1 MESSGK
7 ANILIVD
14 DKPENLLAME
24 SILEGLDQNLVQATS
39 AREALRYLLMEDVA
53 VIVLD
58 VQMPGVNGFELAEL
72 IRERERTQ
80 HTPIIFVSAISHSE
94 QYIFKGYSLGA
105 VDYLTKPFEPEIL
118 RSKVRFFCRLFFQN
132 QKIKR
137 QANLLEESNKKLD
150 ELNAELEV
158 RVSNRTA
165 ELEKANQELERQIEE
180 RKRSEERL
188 ATEHSIT
195 RTLAE
200 APGAEVAFPSVL
212 RIFCEN
218 LGALVACLWLLDD
231 AGAELVPAFV
241 ETGKDVRNVSAFVA
255 ETRKLK
261 IRRGVGIPGQ
271 VWEKGTPVW
280 LPNTV
285 RGPNHPRAEL
295 AASIGIHSGLGFP
308 IMIGR
313 QFHGVIEFF
322 TSQPFRSDEHIL
334 NMFEAIGSEI
344 GQFIQ
349 RKQAETDRENLLYRE
364 KALREQAETASRLKD
379 EFLATVS
386 HELRTPLNAVL
397 GWAEMLHTGKLDDD
411 KKTDALATIYR
422 NAKMQSQLIDDLL
435 DASRLITGNLRLN
448 LSPVSVVS
456 VIEAA
461 LDIVRPAAKAKEI
474 TLNTDLVS
482 PVNTVTCDAQRLQ
495 QMVWNLLTNAVK
507 FTPNNGEITVSCGQE
522 KNSVKIAVRDTGHGV
537 APDFLPFVFD
547 RFRQADSSSTRSHDG
562 LGLGLAIVRHL
573 AELHG
578 GSVSVESEGVGKG
591 STFSISI
598 PVSTAAASLVVSPQ
612 QTKSNGKVE
621 SKRADSRLDGV
632 RVMVVDDDAD
642 TCELIG
648 FALERLGAEIRSE
661 RSVDEALSV
670 ISEWQPDVLLT
681 DINMPETDGYSFLA
695 RLKSEP
701 SMGWPEIPAIAVT
714 AMARPEDT
722 QKALSAGFNYH
733 IAKPIDFNEL
743 SDLISR
749 LINSN
754 STAHGSR
761 RRYV

>member
-1 MESSGK
+1 MESDGK
-7 ANILIVD
+7 ANILVVD

-24 SILEGLDQNLVQATS
+24 SILEGLDENLVQATS

-53 VIVLD
+53 VIILD

-94 QYIFKGYSLGA
+94 QYIFRGYSLGA

-118 RSKVRFFCRLFFQN
+118 RSKVRFFCRLFYQN

-137 QANLLEESNKKLD
+137 QAGLLEDSNKKLD
-150 ELNAELEV
+150 ELNAELER

-165 ELEKANQELERQIEE
+165 ELEKANQELEQQVEE

-188 ATEHSIT
+188 ATEHAIT

-200 APGAEVAFPSVL
+200 APGADVAFPAVL
-212 RIFCEN
+212 RVFCEN
-218 LGALVACLWLLDD
+218 LGALAACLWLLDD
-231 AGAELVPAFV
+231 SGSELVPAYI
-241 ETGKDVRNVSAFVA
+241 ETQKDVRSVAGFVT

-271 VWEKGTPVW
+271 VWDKGMPIW

-285 RGPNHPRAEL
+285 RGPKHPRAEL

-308 IMIGR
+308 ITIGR

-322 TSQPFRSDEHIL
+322 TARPFRSDEHIV

-349 RKQAETDRENLLYRE
+349 RKQAETDRENLLHRE
-364 KALREQAETASRLKD
+364 KALREQAETASRMKD

-397 GWAEMLHTGKLDDD
+397 GWAEMLHTGKLDDE
-411 KKTDALATIYR
+411 KKADALATIYR

-448 LSPVSVVS
+448 LSPVSVVT

-474 TLNTDLVS
+474 TLRTDLIS

-507 FTPNNGEITVSCGQE
+507 FTPNNGEITISCGQE
-522 KNSVKIAVRDTGHGV
+522 KNNVSIAVSDTGHGI

-578 GSVSVESEGVGKG
+578 GSVSVKSEGVGRG
-591 STFSISI
+591 STFSISL
-598 PVSTAAASLVVSPQ
+598 PVSTAAASLVVTPQ
-612 QTKSNGKVE
+612 LTKPNGKAE
-621 SKRADSRLDGV
+621 PKIADSRLDGV

-648 FALERLGAEIRSE
+648 FALERLGAEIKSG
-661 RSVDEALSV
+661 RSVDEAFTI
-670 ISEWQPDVLLT
+670 ISNWKPDVLLT
-681 DINMPETDGYSFLA
+681 DINMPETDGYAFLA

-722 QKALSAGFNYH
+722 QKALTAGFHYH

-743 SDLISR
+743 SELISKLANAR
-749 LINSN
+749 PV
-754 STAHGSR
+754 A
-761 RRYV
+761 

>member
-1 MESSGK
+1 MESNGK

-308 IMIGR
+308 ITIGR

>member
-1 MESSGK
+1 MESNGK

-118 RSKVRFFCRLFFQN
+118 RSKVRFFCRLFYQN

-200 APGAEVAFPSVL
+200 APGADVAFPSVL

-241 ETGKDVRNVSAFVA
+241 ETGKDVRNVSAFVS

-271 VWEKGTPVW
+271 VWQKGTPVW

-411 KKTDALATIYR
+411 RKTDALATIYR

-591 STFSISI
+591 STFSISL